1 MVDQAGASKE
11 TFNEPTRFP
20 KSAVAAAGLGTAAI
34 TPHALGLD
42 GHAVGSPQH
51 VGQHLTH
58 GDRTPHQAP
67 TVTLASRLQPGMTI
81 GLIAPASN
89 GFEDQ
94 DIEFAMD
101 IVRSLDFKVKPG
113 AHLFDRSGYL
123 AGTDAARASDLNAMF
138 KDPGVDAIFC
148 ARGGFGASKLLPLID
163 YDAIARNPKVLLGY
177 SDITALHLAI
187 NAQTGL
193 ITFHGP
199 IATQQFSPY
208 TLAAFQQVL
217 QTVPTAPII
226 AAPPP
231 FAQTPGRA
239 ERANR
244 LKTLKPGRATGRLI
258 GGNLSLITHLLGT
271 PYAPNFKGAILF
283 LEDVDEAPYRIDRM
297 LTALWLAGVFE
308 QIAGLVIGKF
318 TNARVSGPSLSVEAI
333 LRDRVAPLA
342 IPVLQGL
349 MIGHIDDQATVPV
362 GAMARLDA
370 DQQQLTVIGPYL
382 R

>member
-1 MVDQAGASKE
+1 MNRRDFLHR
-11 TFNEPTRFP
+11 T
-20 KSAVAAAGLGTAAI
+20 VAAAGLGTAAI

-51 VGQHLTH
+51 VGQNLTH
-58 GDRTPHQAP
+58 GDRTPHKAP
-67 TVTLASRLQPGMTI
+67 TLTLASRLQPGMTI

-271 PYAPNFKGAILF
+271 PYAPDFKGAILF

-308 QIAGLVIGKF
+308 EIAGLVIGKF

-382 R
+382 S

>member
-1 MVDQAGASKE
+1 MNRRDFLHRTV
-11 TFNEPTRFP
+11 T
-20 KSAVAAAGLGTAAI
+20 AAGLGTAAI
-34 TPHALGLD
+34 ASHALGLD
-42 GHAVGSPQH
+42 GNDPEST
-51 VGQHLTH
+51 QHLGLHRTR
-58 GDRTPHQAP
+58 GDRPQRRAP
-67 TVTLASRLQPGMTI
+67 PPRLASRLQPGMTI

-94 DIEFAMD
+94 DIEFAID
-101 IVRSLDFKVKPG
+101 IVQSLGFKVKPG
-113 AHLFDRSGYL
+113 EHLFDRLGYL
-123 AGTDAARASDLNAMF
+123 AGTDAARARDLNAMF
-138 KDPGVDAIFC
+138 KDPEVDAIFC

-163 YDAIARNPKVLLGY
+163 YDAIDRNPKVLLGY

-208 TLAAFQQVL
+208 TLEAFQRVL
-217 QTVPTAPII
+217 QTVPAAPII

-231 FAQTPGRA
+231 FAQSPGRA
-239 ERANR
+239 ERVNR

-271 PYAPNFKGAILF
+271 PYAPDFRDAILF

-297 LTALWLAGVFE
+297 LTALWLAGVFD

-318 TNARVSGPSLSVEAI
+318 TNAQVSGPSLSIEAI
-333 LRDRVAPLA
+333 LSARVAPLR

-362 GAMARLDA
+362 GAMALLDA
-370 DQQQLTVIGPYL
+370 DQQQLHVIGRYL
-382 R
+382 S

>member
-1 MVDQAGASKE
+1 MNRRDFLHR
-11 TFNEPTRFP
+11 T
-20 KSAVAAAGLGTAAI
+20 VAAAGLGTAAI

-138 KDPGVDAIFC
+138 KDPGIDAIFC

-370 DQQQLTVIGPYL
+370 DQQQLTVIRRSIATL
-382 R
+382 RGK

>member
-1 MVDQAGASKE
+1 MKPALPRRHSMNRRDFLHR
-11 TFNEPTRFP
+11 T
-20 KSAVAAAGLGTAAI
+20 VAAAGLGTAAI

-51 VGQHLTH
+51 VGQNLTH